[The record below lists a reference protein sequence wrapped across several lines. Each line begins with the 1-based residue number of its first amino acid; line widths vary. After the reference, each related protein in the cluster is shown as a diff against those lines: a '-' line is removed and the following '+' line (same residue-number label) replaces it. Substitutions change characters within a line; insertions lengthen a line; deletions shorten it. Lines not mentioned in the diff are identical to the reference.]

1 MPCVKLARIVQPLK
15 IGCGESKKQNY
26 ILDRETLSFP
36 NDIGVVG
43 TVGVD
48 VDVVD
53 DGKCAMSEPP
63 SGAECASARRR
74 APERC

>member
-43 TVGVD
+43 VVGVD

-63 SGAECASARRR
+63 
-74 APERC
+74 ERCRMRECTTASP